1 MLRCIIC
8 LLKRKNRG
16 AAVKAYKQA
25 LAVDPDLID
34 ARYNL
39 AMLYANILGMYSEA
53 KSELEK
59 ILAFDPQMTRAREAL
74 EKIKQFGY

>member
-1 MLRCIIC
+1 MLHCIIC

-39 AMLYANILGMYSEA
+39 AMLYAKRSWNVFGSQVRIRKNSRNRPTNDA
-53 KSELEK
+53 C
-59 ILAFDPQMTRAREAL
+59 ARSSAED
-74 EKIKQFGY
+74 